1 MGSDNSLTKIVL
13 IGIIIYLIFCRTM
26 DYGLKAER
34 NKLNNQTNERLLEI
48 IESTEK

>member
-13 IGIIIYLIFCRTM
+13 IGIILIFCRTM

-34 NKLNNQTNERLLEI
+34 NKLNHQTNERLLEI